1 MTSNRPWVAQ
11 YPSYL
16 PSEISETPIQS
27 LVELCAENTKK
38 FVQNTA
44 FENMGRKMSYQELD
58 KLSSA
63 FAAYLQSVAK
73 LKQGDRI
80 AIQLPNTLQYP
91 IAMIGALKAGLIVV
105 NTNPLYTPREMQH
118 QFSDSGAVAIVILSN
133 FASNLQKIVGQTS
146 IRTILV
152 TELGDMLGGL
162 KKIITNFVVKKVKK
176 LVPPYKLDGAI
187 SFSLAL
193 ESGKNQ
199 RFTAPAIKKE
209 DTAFLQYTGGTTGLS
224 KGAVLSHRNVISNVL
239 QVQPILNNSANGV
252 LAAGDVA
259 IIPLPL
265 YHIYALTATF
275 VYMNGGL
282 NNLLVTNPRDL
293 PGFIKI
299 LSKPFHTMIGV
310 NTLYNGLLNHPQFS
324 EINTKAVKSC
334 SAGGMA
340 LQEVVFKRWLEKTGI
355 RISEGYGL
363 SETSPVLTYQIPGK
377 EKMGSIGMPIPSTDI
392 AIMDDDG
399 NELPTGELG
408 ELCAKGPQVFSGY
421 WQKDNSSV
429 FHKGVWFKTG
439 DIAVMDSEGFFKIVD
454 RKKDM
459 ILVSGFNVYPNE
471 IEGVVA
477 SHPKVLEVAAIG
489 VSDAHSGEVVKICV
503 VKRDASLTE
512 EELREFCK
520 ENFTSYKR
528 PKVIEFLTELPKTN
542 VGKILRRS
550 LRENTGVA
558 A

>member
-1 MTSNRPWVAQ
+1 MSTNRPWVAQ

-16 PSEISETPIQS
+16 PAEISETPIQS
-27 LVELCAENTKK
+27 LVELCAENTRK
-38 FVQNTA
+38 FAENTA

-58 KLSSA
+58 WLSSA
-63 FAAYLQSVAK
+63 FAAYLQNDAK

-91 IAMIGALKAGLIVV
+91 VAMIGALKAGLIVV

-118 QFSDSGAVAIVILSN
+118 QFNDSGAVAIVILAN

-146 IRTILV
+146 IKTILV

-162 KKIITNFVVKKVKK
+162 KKVITNFVVKKVKK
-176 LVPPYKLDGAI
+176 LVPPFQLDGAI
-187 SFSLAL
+187 SFSQAI
-193 ESGKNQ
+193 ESGKGQ
-199 RFTAPAIKKE
+199 RFAAPTIKKE

-239 QVQPILNNSANGV
+239 QVQPILFNGTTNV
-252 LAAGDVA
+252 LTHGEVA
-259 IIPLPL
+259 VLPLPL
-265 YHIYALTATF
+265 YHIYALTASFAF
-275 VYMNGGL
+275 VSGGVRC
-282 NNLLVTNPRDL
+282 LLVTNPRDL
-293 PGFIKI
+293 SAFIK
-299 LSKPFHTMIGV
+299 LLKKPWHTMIGV
-310 NTLYNGLLNHPQFS
+310 NTLYNGLLNHVDFGH
-324 EINTKAVKSC
+324 INLKSVKSC
-334 SAGGMA
+334 HTGGMT
-340 LQEVVFKRWLEKTGI
+340 LQEVVFRRWLEKTGI
-355 RISEGYGL
+355 RIAEAYGL
-363 SETSPVLTYQIPGK
+363 SETSPGLTGQLPGK
-377 EKMGSIGMPIPSTDI
+377 EKMGSIGVPFPSTDV
-392 AIMDDDG
+392 AIMDDYG
-399 NELPTGELG
+399 NALPAGEIG

-429 FHKGVWFKTG
+429 FHEGVWFKTG
-439 DIAVMDSEGFFKIVD
+439 DIAVMDAEGFFKIVD

-503 VKRDASLTE
+503 VKRDPSLTE

-528 PKVIEFLTELPKTN
+528 PKFIEFLTELPKTN
-542 VGKILRRS
+542 IGKILRRS

>member
-1 MTSNRPWVAQ
+1 MTLTRPWLSQ

-16 PSEISETPIQS
+16 PTEISETPIQS
-27 LVELCAENTKK
+27 LVELCNVNARK
-38 FVQNTA
+38 FSQNTA
-44 FENMGRKMSYQELD
+44 FENMGRKMSFQELD
-58 KLSSA
+58 QLSTA
-63 FAAYLQSVAK
+63 FAAFLQNEVK

-80 AIQLPNTLQYP
+80 AIQLPNILQYP
-91 IAMIGALKAGLIVV
+91 VAMIGALKAGLIVV

-118 QFSDSGAVAIVILSN
+118 QFTDSGAVAIVILSN
-133 FASNLQKIVGQTS
+133 FASNLQKIIGQTS
-146 IRTILV
+146 IKTVLI
-152 TELGDMLGGL
+152 TDLGDMLGGL
-162 KKIITNFVVKKVKK
+162 KKVITNFVVKKVKK
-176 LVPPYKLDGAI
+176 LVPPFELDGAI
-187 SFSLAL
+187 SFSAAINIGK
-193 ESGKNQ
+193 GKNLN
-199 RFTAPAIKKE
+199 APKIKRE

-224 KGAVLSHRNVISNVL
+224 KGAVLSHNNVL
-239 QVQPILNNSANGV
+239 SNIWQVQPILNNSVHGV
-252 LAAGDVA
+252 LAISDVA
-259 IIPLPL
+259 VIPLPL

-275 VYMNGGL
+275 VYMSGGL

-293 PGFIKI
+293 AGFIKI
-299 LSKPFHTMIGV
+299 LKKPFHTMIGV
-310 NTLYNGLLNHPQFS
+310 NTLYNGLLNHPRFG
-324 EINTKAVKSC
+324 EINTKSIKAC

-340 LQEVVFKRWLEKTGI
+340 LQEIVFKRWLEKTGI

-377 EKMGSIGMPIPSTDI
+377 EKMGSIGMPIPSTDV

-399 NELPTGELG
+399 NPLPVGEIG

-429 FHKGVWFKTG
+429 FHNGVWFKTG
-439 DIAVMDSEGFFKIVD
+439 DIAVMDSEGYFKIVD

-503 VKRDASLTE
+503 VKRDQSLTE

-528 PKVIEFLTELPKTN
+528 PKFIEFLKELPKTN